1 MVELID
7 WTKIRESD
15 KSVFDK
21 MFDYYY
27 QSLCS
32 FVFIYIKDKY
42 VVEDIVIDCFAK
54 IWEERFSLQIKSSLQ
69 NYLVTIVKN
78 SAITYLR
85 KNQLQ
90 FTNFESII
98 NLIPDEVSDPLQ
110 DSGILNKLY
119 HAINKLPEQR
129 RKILKMAAFEEKSYA
144 EIAGELNISINTVK
158 TQMSRSYKF
167 LKVELGV
174 TPGTIYF
181 ILFV

>member
-1 MVELID
+1 MTKLID
-7 WTKIRESD
+7 WEKIRESD

-27 QSLCS
+27 QPLCS
-32 FVFIYIKDKY
+32 FVYCYVKDRQ

-54 IWEERFSLQIKSSLQ
+54 IWEDRLSLKIRSSLQ

-78 SAITYLR
+78 SAISYLR

-90 FTNFESII
+90 FTNFDTVI
-98 NLIPDEVSDPLQ
+98 NSIPDEVSDPLQ
-110 DSGILNKLY
+110 DCGILNKLY
-119 HAINKLPEQR
+119 QSINKLPEQR

-144 EIAGELNISINTVK
+144 EIAEELNISINTVK

-174 TPGTIYF
+174 THKTIHF
-181 ILFV
+181 LLFM